1 MFKLSY
7 KTLRDNEFLSAMQKL
22 SSCAT
27 YKNVKVSYNIMRMS
41 KVLEQKLRDSQKEW
55 IALADP
61 LVKRDDRGNFA
72 SDGKAFLW
80 KEGVD
85 PAVAEKT
92 ILDFLDKEVIVER
105 TKLSLDDIEPA
116 KLSPS
121 ELGAI
126 EALVTEISA
135 VH

>member
-7 KTLRDNEFLSAMQKL
+7 KTLRDNEFLSAMSKL
-22 SSCAT
+22 TNCST
-27 YKNVKVSYNIMRMS
+27 YKNVKVSYNIMRMG

-55 IALADP
+55 IDLADP

-72 SDGKAFLW
+72 SDGKQFLW

-85 PAVAEKT
+85 PADAEKK
-92 ILDFLDKEVIVER
+92 ILDFLAKEIIVER

-116 KLSPS
+116 KLSPA
-121 ELGAI
+121 ELGAV
-126 EALVTEISA
+126 EALVTEIAA

>member
-1 MFKLSY
+1 MFKLPY

-22 SSCAT
+22 TTCAA
-27 YKNVKVSYNIMRMS
+27 YKNVKVSYNIMRMG
-41 KVLEQKLRDSQKEW
+41 KALELKLRDSQKEW
-55 IALADP
+55 IELADP
-61 LVKRDDRGNFA
+61 LVKRDERGNFA

-85 PAVAEKT
+85 PVDAEKK
-92 ILDFLDKEVIVER
+92 ILAFLDKEVIVDR
-105 TKLSLDDIEPA
+105 LKLSLDDIEPA
-116 KLSPS
+116 KLSPA
-121 ELGAI
+121 ELGAV